1 MNIFFIYKMKIIVLL
16 LLISFSLSEDC
27 LKFDVNSFDD
37 CKDLEPTFAGEGC
50 CFYNEK
56 KKNLNIAT
64 KMCMSMTRDAYDLR
78 VLTYENAKSEY
89 DVFELI
95 CPEEFFTQSKTVEE
109 EDYDDDSSISNF
121 IFIKFKGLFLLF
133 FLFL

>member
-50 CFYNEK
+50 CFYHEK
-56 KKNLNIAT
+56 KKTLNIAT

-78 VLTYENAKSEY
+78 LISYENAKSEY
-89 DVFELI
+89 EEFELV
-95 CPEEFFTQSKTVEE
+95 CPEEFLNPINTNEE
-109 EDYDDDSSISNF
+109 EIDAVDDDDSNS
-121 IFIKFKGLFLLF
+121 IFIKFKRIFLLF